1 MAIKYYPK
9 TGEILECDFG
19 PDYPRTATGEVDRTA
34 ALTSSGNLP
43 PEMVKNRLVVV
54 LNGKLSEG
62 CMVVP
67 LSKTAAQGKVD
78 DGLHVLVDSTL
89 IPGHSYFTVC
99 NRWACGEQVQQVS
112 KLRLNTFHPDRAQRP
127 VLPLE
132 VMNAIKRAVIKA
144 IRAGDLLAPKADLIV
159 PPAPMPTAQPER
171 AAAPSNS
178 MLAAFE
184 AAQVKKATMAP
195 TAVEAATAQG
205 QASATEG
212 SIDDAAKAA

>member
-19 PDYPRTATGEVDRTA
+19 PDYPRTATGEVDRSA
-34 ALTSSGNLP
+34 ALTISGNLP

-67 LSKTAAQGKVD
+67 LSKTAAQGKVA
-78 DGLHVLVDSTL
+78 DGLHVLVDSIL

-112 KLRLNTFHPDRAQRP
+112 KLRLKTFHPDPAQRP

-144 IRAGDLLAPKADLIV
+144 IRAGDLLTPKVEVIEE
-159 PPAPMPTAQPER
+159 PAPAAPPKR
-171 AAAPSNS
+171 AAAPANN

-184 AAQVKKATMAP
+184 AAQAKKATMAP
-195 TAVEAATAQG
+195 TA
-205 QASATEG
+205 
-212 SIDDAAKAA
+212 AKAATGQGKTSAAEGAVKEAPKAA